1 MWTTISVLLLAAA
14 PPLDVRPALHDTSSR
29 APDTRPPLIAVGRVK
44 REDSKLSAE
53 RSIKI
58 AVQRAKN
65 AKRAVVDA
73 ARAAE
78 RAKESLSK
86 ARKKARERHE
96 ELDILRERHHRHYDE
111 PEEKQAWRR
120 EVRMSRTATLIMLF
134 CFTFLNGVA
143 RRSLS
148 SSGPSMVSEGLLTE
162 RRADEIFMV
171 GFEAFAVG
179 KFLVVPQ
186 TILLGVRHS
195 LLLQLLVMAGCCF
208 SYLVRPT
215 SSAVHLGAWVVFRI
229 FSAMA
234 VSTMLPFVGAWFPR
248 QWYGRVFAVLFTGF
262 QSGYLYVSYYWQHL
276 LFANRLHW
284 SVPFAQCALGFTAL
298 FVACAIWLKERPPP
312 PPEEKQG
319 FVGDLLSIVLHK
331 EEPKKE
337 EVDQVKEFTKLMHKV
352 GTRWV
357 FWAMVLACAAYTPA
371 VEYSTHVTSYL
382 KEMVVSTVPKGVKG
396 GFVCLQSTICEGR
409 YRNYVFSYVS
419 ALLLGSIVYDRASQL
434 DRAFLVVGLL
444 LINACCWILL
454 ALAEPDAPAPA
465 WVKTAINSTPVGSM
479 LLRGMIRSVTD
490 GPNPAI
496 QAATQPLPYL
506 PLSGTVKTTLASIAG
521 ATIALPSSLPFAIF
535 SLDFGKEGAAVLS
548 GLLSVIGSV
557 CALTFLKKFPSILRS
572 RGWFGVH
579 ASLAVFGC
587 IAALAMGAIMFSD
600 SRKFARGYV
609 IRSSLLNETVITL
622 HACARPMC
630 AQVPMWRPGQR
641 RAWGPDSGTHFK
653 PYAPSSCCHNCGK
666 GDRLVECSVDEA
678 AVAAALQTPYERCG
692 EWIRAEKPLRKP
704 KAGWAFNNDPEQYE
718 LGSAMDQI

>member
-179 KFLVVPQ
+179 KLLVVPQ

-215 SSAVHLGAWVVFRI
+215 SSAVHSAGRLPHLLDGRQHNAPVCWRVVPAAVVRPRVCGALHR
-229 FSAMA
+229 
-234 VSTMLPFVGAWFPR
+234 LPIGLSIRLVLLAA
-248 QWYGRVFAVLFTGF
+248 FAV
-262 QSGYLYVSYYWQHL
+262 
-276 LFANRLHW
+276 
-284 SVPFAQCALGFTAL
+284 C
-298 FVACAIWLKERPPP
+298 
-312 PPEEKQG
+312 
-319 FVGDLLSIVLHK
+319 
-331 EEPKKE
+331 
-337 EVDQVKEFTKLMHKV
+337 
-352 GTRWV
+352 
-357 FWAMVLACAAYTPA
+357 
-371 VEYSTHVTSYL
+371 
-382 KEMVVSTVPKGVKG
+382 
-396 GFVCLQSTICEGR
+396 
-409 YRNYVFSYVS
+409 
-419 ALLLGSIVYDRASQL
+419 
-434 DRAFLVVGLL
+434 
-444 LINACCWILL
+444 
-454 ALAEPDAPAPA
+454 
-465 WVKTAINSTPVGSM
+465 
-479 LLRGMIRSVTD
+479 
-490 GPNPAI
+490 
-496 QAATQPLPYL
+496 
-506 PLSGTVKTTLASIAG
+506 
-521 ATIALPSSLPFAIF
+521 
-535 SLDFGKEGAAVLS
+535 
-548 GLLSVIGSV
+548 
-557 CALTFLKKFPSILRS
+557 
-572 RGWFGVH
+572 
-579 ASLAVFGC
+579 
-587 IAALAMGAIMFSD
+587 
-600 SRKFARGYV
+600 
-609 IRSSLLNETVITL
+609 
-622 HACARPMC
+622 
-630 AQVPMWRPGQR
+630 
-641 RAWGPDSGTHFK
+641 
-653 PYAPSSCCHNCGK
+653 
-666 GDRLVECSVDEA
+666 
-678 AVAAALQTPYERCG
+678 
-692 EWIRAEKPLRKP
+692 
-704 KAGWAFNNDPEQYE
+704 
-718 LGSAMDQI
+718 